1 MEWNSNTLDELSS
14 LKAARRDLGERLR
27 VGDMR
32 ASIVRVLAQREAL
45 IAGIFIGILF
55 GLLARLT
62 QVVLIEV

>member
-32 ASIVRVLAQREAL
+32 ASIVGVLAQREAL